1 MLLSYLFP
9 AFYRSPNFNQWL
21 QDVQQDTFFP
31 HPEIA
36 ACDGIRTHGGSVFGS
51 VPYDIGSDKNEVQ
64 IDKKIGGIP
73 TAFQWIEI
81 LLRPQNANICTLG
94 T

>member
-1 MLLSYLFP
+1 MFNKI
-9 AFYRSPNFNQWL
+9 RSFHTPKSPLVTESELTEAPF
-21 QDVQQDTFFP
+21 
-31 HPEIA
+31 
-36 ACDGIRTHGGSVFGS
+36 FGS